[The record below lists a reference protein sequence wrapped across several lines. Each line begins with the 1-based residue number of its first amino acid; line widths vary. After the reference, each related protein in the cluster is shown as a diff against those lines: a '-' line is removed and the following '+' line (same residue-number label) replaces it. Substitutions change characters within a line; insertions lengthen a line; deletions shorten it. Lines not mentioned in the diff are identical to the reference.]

1 MASQKKPVDWHKKF
15 KAARTPHVVV
25 LESNFA
31 GVKAG
36 MTMLISSPA
45 DIASWVSR
53 IPHGET
59 RTMVRM
65 RADLAR
71 KADADAMCPVTASIF
86 LKIVAETALHDI
98 ANGRNMGD
106 VPPFWRVIEPQSK
119 LAGKL
124 SCGSDGIRHLLRLDG
139 YEVAD

>member
-1 MASQKKPVDWHKKF
+1 MSAKKKPTDWHKKF
-15 KAARTPHVVV
+15 NAAKAPHVVV

-36 MTMLISSPA
+36 MSMLISSPA
-45 DIASWVSR
+45 DIAAWVSR

-86 LKIVAETALHDI
+86 LKVVAETALHDI
-98 ANGRNMGD
+98 ANGRDMGE
-106 VPPFWRVIEPQSK
+106 VPPFWRVIEPDSK

-139 YEVAD
+139 YTVAD